1 MCFKQGRR
9 LINAG
14 YLRDP
19 WTGVLFSGT
28 FWDLLSWSVK

>member
-1 MCFKQGRR
+1 MCFKQGGG
-9 LINAG
+9 LISAG

-19 WTGVLFSGT
+19 WPGMLFSGI